1 MNLSITARG
10 YKAPERLKK
19 YISEKLDRRRR
30 LFEEAL
36 DIEVILSYE
45 KLTQVAE
52 FKIQVNNRVIV
63 AREKSEDI
71 FKSIDLA
78 LDSSERQIKRF
89 RDKQRDHDN
98 KKIID
103 NLVA

>member
-1 MNLSITARG
+1 MNLTITARG
-10 YKAPERLKK
+10 YKAPGRLKK
-19 YISEKLDRRRR
+19 YITDKLERKSR
-30 LFEEAL
+30 LFEEVL
-36 DIEVILSYE
+36 DFEVILSYE

-52 FKIQVNNRVIV
+52 FKIQVNNRLIV

-71 FKSIDLA
+71 FKSIDMA
-78 LDSSERQIKRF
+78 LDNSERQIKRF

>member
-1 MNLSITARG
+1 MNLTITARG

-19 YISEKLDRRRR
+19 YITEKLNRKSR
-30 LFEEAL
+30 LFEEVI
-36 DIEVILSYE
+36 DFEVILSYE
-45 KLTQVAE
+45 KLIQVAE
-52 FKIQVNNRVIV
+52 FKIQVNNRMIV

-71 FKSIDLA
+71 FKSIDMA
-78 LDSSERQIKRF
+78 LDNSERQIKRF
-89 RDKQRDHDN
+89 KDKQRDHDN

>member
-1 MNLSITARG
+1 MNLTITARG

-19 YISEKLDRRRR
+19 YITEKLDRKNR
-30 LFEEAL
+30 LFEEVL
-36 DIEVILSYE
+36 DFEVILSYE

-52 FKIQVNNRVIV
+52 FKIQVNNRLIV

-71 FKSIDLA
+71 FKSIDMA
-78 LDSSERQIKRF
+78 MDTSERQIKRF
-89 RDKQRDHDN
+89 KDKQRDHDN